1 MSTKAIPNLD
11 KLVPGA
17 VHRDGLWA
25 NYQKPWAG
33 IAFSTTKMPT
43 APTSWTEMYDP
54 KYAQKIIV
62 PSLSNT
68 EGFWNLLVAS
78 HLDSGK
84 PYADAQ
90 YDVDAGFRK
99 LKSLKANLLNVYT
112 NAPQAINLLEQGEA
126 WMIGGQFSAY
136 TLIRK
141 AAGSPVDLAVPAD
154 GAFAMPS
161 GIAKVAGGPVGDLAD
176 AFIDAML
183 SVDAQSILAAKAFV
197 APTNPAAPK
206 PAGFPDSAALFA
218 PDWAFVAKE
227 RAGWVE
233 RWTKEMS

>member
-1 MSTKAIPNLD
+1 
-11 KLVPGA
+11 
-17 VHRDGLWA
+17 
-25 NYQKPWAG
+25 
-33 IAFSTTKMPT
+33 
-43 APTSWTEMYDP
+43 
-54 KYAQKIIV
+54 
-62 PSLSNT
+62 
-68 EGFWNLLVAS
+68 
-78 HLDSGK
+78 
-84 PYADAQ
+84 
-90 YDVDAGFRK
+90 
-99 LKSLKANLLNVYT
+99 
-112 NAPQAINLLEQGEA
+112 
-126 WMIGGQFSAY
+126 MIGGQFSAY

-183 SVDAQSILAAKAFV
+183 GVEAQSILATKAFV

-206 PAGFPDSAALFA
+206 PAGFPDSATLFS